1 MTISINSYN
10 INDFSDQLFYGIR
23 YDFVNDSLEIEKI
36 EEDGAII
43 LPNEQRTINTNVESI
58 VSDINEDYVGWF
70 GSSKYLS
77 FQWLSAVSSN
87 LLVEVA

>member
-43 LPNEQRTINTNVESI
+43 LPNEQRTINTNV
-58 VSDINEDYVGWF
+58 V
-70 GSSKYLS
+70 
-77 FQWLSAVSSN
+77 
-87 LLVEVA
+87 